1 MQPCP
6 AGYLSGPTA
15 WVGETARMRADGRL
29 SDTVGGAVNRS
40 GCIPNAT
47 TWVFVP
53 DPPEV
58 FSDELTLTHLFVALA
73 TLLVTLA
80 AMTKL
85 GYGHWNRQKLLL
97 KYAGGDSFFDAFV
110 PEDEEADRRGM
121 DQRTERADVLG
132 IAEAIKGGDI
142 EDAELVIGR
151 VLERDPEQVETLHA
165 KAVVHT
171 IYGELDEAREYVVKA
186 LTHHKKPQ
194 FNNTRGVIHLRAGDA
209 VKAAGEFELAI
220 RRTRRSRWRTR
231 ISESRACKWTTWRA
245 RRRR

>member
-1 MQPCP
+1 MANCAKCAPGTIQPDRGQGSCSPCDDFFFAALEGSTACEPCP

-121 DQRTERADVLG
+121 DQRTERA
-132 IAEAIKGGDI
+132 
-142 EDAELVIGR
+142 
-151 VLERDPEQVETLHA
+151 
-165 KAVVHT
+165 
-171 IYGELDEAREYVVKA
+171 
-186 LTHHKKPQ
+186 
-194 FNNTRGVIHLRAGDA
+194 
-209 VKAAGEFELAI
+209 
-220 RRTRRSRWRTR
+220 RTRSSSSGVCSSATPSRWKRCTR
-231 ISESRACKWTTWRA
+231 KPWCIPSTESST
-245 RRRR
+245 RRESTSSRR